1 MTPQDSHRIGDDVE
15 DGRAET
21 AAEKSARNWSDILQ
35 EFRVTQTGTQIIS
48 GFLLTL
54 AFQSRFATLTDYQHA
69 TYVVL
74 ILLAATTTAVGL
86 APVSL
91 HRSLFRR
98 LEKSRTVLIGNRLL
112 ILDLILVSLLTAGV
126 VFFIVDTVIDL
137 AAGLVAGVTV
147 LILLVVLLIVI
158 PSTARRR

>member
-1 MTPQDSHRIGDDVE
+1 MD
-15 DGRAET
+15 DGRDET
-21 AAEKSARNWSDILQ
+21 PTERSDRNWSEILQ

-54 AFQSRFATLTDYQHA
+54 AFQSRFATVTDFQRALYI
-69 TYVVL
+69 VL
-74 ILLAATTTAVGL
+74 VLLAATTTAVGL

-98 LEKSRTVLIGNRLL
+98 REKGRTVLIGNRLL

-126 VFFIVDTVIDL
+126 TVFIVDIVVDL
-137 AAGLVAGVTV
+137 AAGIVAGVAMFG
-147 LILLVVLLIVI
+147 LLVVLLVAL
-158 PSTARRR
+158 PASAKRP